1 MNKYYIK
8 SATKSDM
15 DFILNLNQNNIPAVS
30 TLSNDLFLKFLNISD
45 YFKIIKYDEEP
56 VGFLIA
62 LLPNKPYESINY
74 QWFNNQYNSFIYI
87 DRIVVS
93 NSNQNKGI
101 GSYFYN
107 NIKSKYVNKIDHL
120 TCEVNIKPLN
130 QQSINFHKKFGFK
143 EVGQQFSEENK
154 KLVSLQV
161 FKLKN

>member
-8 SATKSDM
+8 SAIKGDM
-15 DFILNLNQNNIPAVS
+15 DFIFNLNQNNMPALS
-30 TLSNDLFLKFLNISD
+30 ILSNDLFLKFLNISD
-45 YFKIIKYDEEP
+45 YFKIIKNDEKP

-74 QWFNNQYNSFIYI
+74 QWFNNHYNSFIYV

-107 NIKSKYVNKIDHL
+107 DIKSKYINKVGHL
-120 TCEVNIKPLN
+120 ACEVNIKPLN

-161 FKLKN
+161 FKLKK

>member
-1 MNKYYIK
+1 MNRYNIK

-30 TLSNDLFLKFLNISD
+30 IMSKDLFLKFLNISD
-45 YFKIIKYDEEP
+45 YFKIIKCDDES

-62 LLPNKPYESINY
+62 LFPNKLYDSINY
-74 QWFNNQYNSFIYI
+74 QWFNNHYNSFIYV

-107 NIKSKYVNKIDHL
+107 DIKYKYINKASHL
-120 TCEVNIKPLN
+120 ACEVNIKPLN

-143 EVGQQFSEENK
+143 EVGQQQSEKNK
-154 KLVSLQV
+154 KFVSLQV

>member
-8 SATKSDM
+8 SAIKGDM
-15 DFILNLNQNNIPAVS
+15 DFILNLNQNNMPAVS
-30 TLSNDLFLKFLNISD
+30 ILSNDLFLKFLNISD
-45 YFKIIKYDEEP
+45 YFKIIKNDEEP

-74 QWFNNQYNSFIYI
+74 QWFNNHYNSFIYV

-107 NIKSKYVNKIDHL
+107 DIKSKYINKVGHL
-120 TCEVNIKPLN
+120 ACEVNIKPLN

-161 FKLKN
+161 FKLKK

>member
-1 MNKYYIK
+1 MNNYYIK

-15 DFILNLNQNNIPAVS
+15 DFILNLNQNNMPAVS
-30 TLSNDLFLKFLNISD
+30 MLSSDLFLKFLNISD
-45 YFKIIKYDEEP
+45 YIKIIKNDDES

-62 LLPNKPYESINY
+62 LFPNKLYDSINY
-74 QWFNNQYNSFIYI
+74 QWFNKHYKSFIYV
-87 DRIVVS
+87 DRIVVL

-107 NIKSKYVNKIDHL
+107 DIKYKYINKVSHL
-120 TCEVNIKPLN
+120 ACEVNIKPLN

-143 EVGQQFSEENK
+143 QVGQQFSEENK

>member
-8 SATKSDM
+8 SAIKGDM
-15 DFILNLNQNNIPAVS
+15 DFIFNLNQNNMPALS
-30 TLSNDLFLKFLNISD
+30 ILSNDLFLKFLNISD

-74 QWFNNQYNSFIYI
+74 QWFNNYYNSFIYV

-107 NIKSKYVNKIDHL
+107 DIKSKYINKVGHL
-120 TCEVNIKPLN
+120 ACEVNIKPLN

-161 FKLKN
+161 FKLKK